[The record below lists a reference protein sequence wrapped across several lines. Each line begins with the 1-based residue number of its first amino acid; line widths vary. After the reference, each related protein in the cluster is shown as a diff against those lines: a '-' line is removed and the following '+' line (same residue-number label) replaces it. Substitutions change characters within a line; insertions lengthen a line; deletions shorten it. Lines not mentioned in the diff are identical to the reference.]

1 MSAEPT
7 LPRRQV
13 SMEEM
18 QARTARFDSLESS
31 RMPLIDAAL
40 PQFQRE
46 IFTIIGSGVLEDPAV
61 RPPITAV
68 DGFHLSIVR
77 AKPGMGTGLHNHRT
91 VEVFMP
97 LTGIWAIQW
106 NDDGSSELQ
115 LGPYDV
121 VSVPPGVMRGF
132 RNDSGDEAMLL
143 VVVGGTDP
151 GQVDWTAE
159 VLNAAAER
167 GFTRSGDGRIAS
179 VRCA

>member
-1 MSAEPT
+1 MNAQPT

-13 SMEEM
+13 GMDEM
-18 QARTARFDSLESS
+18 LARTARFSALESS

-97 LTGIWAIQW
+97 LTGTWAVLW
-106 NDDGSSELQ
+106 NDDGASELK

-132 RNDSGDEAMLL
+132 RNDSSEEAMLL

-151 GQVDWTAE
+151 GQVEWRAD
-159 VLNAAAER
+159 VVKAAAEHGVTR
-167 GFTRSGDGRIAS
+167 GEDGRILGLH
-179 VRCA
+179 CA